1 MANEL
6 TIDLSSISAASGY
19 FTVEGTATTHAA
31 TFITKRTGEEGDNYT
46 TVATVKGSVYTG
58 SDVGE
63 SLSASSSNSYVSAIT
78 RYTLGTGADTVNT
91 KNFASGA
98 RIDLGSGAD
107 SVVVDGNAVTLTLG
121 AGNDTVNVVSLGTA
135 TIKDFANTDVVSVQS
150 GSAIIGKD
158 TVTAGQVTAATADGA
173 ATSLGVDAT
182 GATVNENAF
191 DAAATVSGS
200 LINLGSATDASI
212 ASSATLT
219 GGTEA
224 NTIVVTG
231 GTSKME
237 ISSGDDVSVKS
248 GMIVLGSGD
257 AYNISVTG
265 GEVTAIDESSVTG
278 NKGAVVNGNTLTY
291 GDETVSGS
299 TVKLDGSAITV
310 ATDGTSLQAGN
321 TYADSIT
328 VSAGKTVVTGADEG
342 DAVKV
347 AAGATAIVDGTSI
360 AGGTYTKL
368 ESGYS
373 VSANTYVNG
382 ALYSTAT
389 TFDSLGNTT
398 TAANGTTPTG
408 NSLTNGTTATTNDD
422 GTITLGNTVD
432 SVGATAAISQDSV
445 TVTATEH
452 DDVVTLSGS
461 HATLNAGAGADAI
474 TSSGKYNT
482 VNGGAGADTLTVTN
496 GGTTN
501 FADSGADD
509 VVKVTSGTAVLSNG
523 SSIKSG
529 MVTYDSTGT
538 SYTAAAGTS
547 INNSAVTGGTATV
560 AGTGIT
566 LGKGTSYTAGDSII
580 SNITADA
587 AGSFIAIT
595 ADAVTDTITLG
606 SGKDTISLGQG
617 VSYDQL
623 SGLTGKD
630 SVDVVLTTTG
640 SITNGDAT
648 DDSLSVT
655 VDGVPHTATIADGN
669 YYQYTD
675 AAGKAYAWANPKEA
689 ATIDYSSLKTPAV
702 INTSTNDS
710 IGDVV
715 TGGAAADTVYAW
727 SNDTVNASR
736 GGDQIYLTDSLGNK
750 AENVTI
756 GLGEKQD
763 TVSVTG
769 FRTGFDSA
777 AGTLSIDPDAAAG
790 QISVNAANQLT
801 VLENGT
807 QLVFTDVSVPS
818 GTGVDMKFSN
828 NGDSQNWQI
837 VNGSATLDDDASII
851 YGVNGKSSTIVLD
864 NNAETVSGYGID
876 LSNNKQLGDTRVYA
890 NVAAVDATA
899 EKAAVT
905 LFGAAATRNTLIGSA
920 TAATSLWGGEGGN
933 DVLQASGGDTTFFYR
948 GDKDGEDSIVGYNYE
963 SSLGGYGDIV
973 EITDG
978 KAFTVTREGTNTVLN
993 FGQGADSVANK
1004 LTIVSRGTGV
1014 QTLRYKWND
1023 AEERVEIGQ
1032 TNSKNTFVYD
1042 TDIDIYASGTK
1053 SDTISVTGG
1062 STDATILLDGSTVG
1076 DMKQASYGDK
1086 INTIDAHEST
1096 GTVFLAGAAGND
1108 TIRGSQG
1115 DATLFGGAGDDV
1127 LYGNSTGVKETTFYF
1142 GTGCGN
1148 DTIVSSNST
1157 DKVML
1162 YNANSTDVTGASVS
1176 GASLTLTLTDG
1187 STLTVKNYA
1196 TSCNTFVFAD
1206 GASGTYDKSSKS
1218 MQYSQKA

>member
-1 MANEL
+1 MAF

-19 FTVEGTATTHAA
+19 FTVEEAKSKGAVGFVTKTPATTG
-31 TFITKRTGEEGDNYT
+31 TK
-46 TVATVKGSVYTG
+46 VFATVKGSTYKGDDTNVA
-58 SDVGE
+58 V
-63 SLSASSSNSYVSAIT
+63 LSASSSNSYVSAIT
-78 RYTLGTGADTVNT
+78 RYTLGTGDDTVNT

-121 AGNDTVNVVSLGTA
+121 AGNNDTVNVVSLGTA
-135 TIKDFANTDVVSVQS
+135 TIKDFGDADAVSVQS

-158 TVTAGQVTAATADGA
+158 TVTAGQVTAATANGA
-173 ATSLGVDAT
+173 ATSLAVDST
-182 GATVNENAF
+182 GGATVNLNAF

-200 LINLGSATDASI
+200 LINLGDTTGASI

-219 GGTEA
+219 GGSSA

-231 GTSKME
+231 GTSKMD
-237 ISSGDDVSVKS
+237 ISTGDDVSVKS
-248 GMIVLGSGD
+248 GMIVLGSGN

-265 GEVTAIDESSVTG
+265 GEVTAIDTSSVKG
-278 NKGAVVNGNTLTY
+278 SKGAVVNGNTLTA

-347 AAGATAIVDGTSI
+347 ASGATAVVDGTSV

-398 TAANGTTPTG
+398 TTSTTTPTG
-408 NSLTNGTTATTNDD
+408 NTLASGTTATTNAS
-422 GTITLGNTVD
+422 GAIALTGSKD
-432 SVGATAAISQDSV
+432 SVGAGATISQDSV
-445 TVTATEH
+445 AVTATKNA
-452 DDVVTLSGS
+452 DTLAVSGN
-461 HATLNAGAGADAI
+461 HVNLDAGAGDDVI
-474 TSSGKYNT
+474 TSSGTDNT
-482 VNGGAGADTLTVTN
+482 VTGGAGADSLTVTA
-496 GGTTN
+496 GKTTV
-501 FADSGADD
+501 ADFGAGD
-509 VVKVTSGTAVLSNG
+509 VVKVANGATAIINGTDSVKSGTVA
-523 SSIKSG
+523 
-529 MVTYDSTGT
+529 YDSTG
-538 SYTAAAGTS
+538 SFYTAAAGTS
-547 INNSAVTGGTATV
+547 INGSAITGGNASIN
-560 AGTGIT
+560 GTSVT
-566 LGKGTSYTAGDSII
+566 LGSGTKFTAGDAGLTV
-580 SNITADA
+580 TADEG
-587 AGSFIAIT
+587 GSFIAIT
-595 ADAVTDTITLG
+595 SDAVADTITLG

-630 SVDVVLTTTG
+630 SVDVILTTSG
-640 SITNGDAT
+640 NITNGSAT
-648 DDSLSVT
+648 DDSLAVT
-655 VDGVPHTATIADGN
+655 VDGVQRTATIADGN

-702 INTSTNDS
+702 IKTSTNDS

-978 KAFTVTREGTNTVLN
+978 KAFTVTRKGTNTVLN

-1004 LTIVSRGTGV
+1004 LTITSRGTGV

-1076 DMKQASYGDK
+1076 DMKKASYGDK

-1148 DTIVSSNST
+1148 DTIASSNST

-1196 TSCNTFVFAD
+1196 TNCNTFVFAD